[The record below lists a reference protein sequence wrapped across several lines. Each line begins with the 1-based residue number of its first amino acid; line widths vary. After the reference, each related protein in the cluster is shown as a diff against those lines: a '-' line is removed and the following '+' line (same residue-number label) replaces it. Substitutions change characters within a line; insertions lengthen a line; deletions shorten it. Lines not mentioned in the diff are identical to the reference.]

1 MSSKIQN
8 EQKLIE
14 ECKRNKVSVRMT
26 KNAQTEIA
34 LVQERQVELRQK
46 LQKLRQIIDTN
57 QDFSQN
63 NDKNININININ
75 NNNNNNNNNNL
86 SFLKH
91 CLNPS
96 LLQLLE
102 FNGILV
108 CAATIAGLPPNQSQ
122 LKCNKKCCR
131 QINTDSKQNKK

>member
-14 ECKRNKVSVRMT
+14 ESKRNKVSVRMT

-46 LQKLRQIIDTN
+46 LQKLRQIIHTN

-75 NNNNNNNNNNL
+75 NNNNNNNNNHNL
-86 SFLKH
+86 EMAIHLLFLI
-91 CLNPS
+91 CLSP
-96 LLQLLE
+96 Q
-102 FNGILV
+102 
-108 CAATIAGLPPNQSQ
+108 
-122 LKCNKKCCR
+122 R
-131 QINTDSKQNKK
+131 R